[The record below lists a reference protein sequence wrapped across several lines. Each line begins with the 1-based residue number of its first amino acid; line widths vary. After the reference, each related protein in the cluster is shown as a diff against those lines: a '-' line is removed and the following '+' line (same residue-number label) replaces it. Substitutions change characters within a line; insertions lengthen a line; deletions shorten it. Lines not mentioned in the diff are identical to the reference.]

1 MKIINK
7 SVLSLGWY
15 NILFNTFLLKI
26 GLTSSG
32 ISRKNRG
39 KVIQNALISINM
51 SDKETLE
58 ELVKIRKLLEP
69 KPAPTAPEKKT
80 GFWTEFIDFINK
92 YGVVGLAIGFII
104 GGASKDLVNALVGD
118 ILMPIVTFFIP
129 GGGWREATL
138 ALGPVVMSIGHFTGV
153 LLDFLIIAVIVFMIM
168 GQLKKTSLK

>member
-1 MKIINK
+1 
-7 SVLSLGWY
+7 
-15 NILFNTFLLKI
+15 
-26 GLTSSG
+26 
-32 ISRKNRG
+32 
-39 KVIQNALISINM
+39 M
-51 SDKETLE
+51 SEKETLE

-69 KPAPTAPEKKT
+69 KPAPPAPEKKN
-80 GFWTEFIDFINK
+80 GFWVDFVDFINK

-129 GGGWREATL
+129 GGAWREASV
-138 ALGPVVMSIGHFTGV
+138 AIGPIVMSVGHFTGA